1 MTQDDFY
8 GDKFRWFVGV
18 VKDIADDRDRVRVR
32 IFGIHHTEDV
42 SRVSDGDL
50 PWALVLYPTTGG
62 QTSGGNVSH
71 GLVPGTWV
79 FGFFADSLDSQQPVI
94 VGVINGAQG
103 SLNNSPPYQR
113 SIDPAT
119 GAENPQT
126 GPVLSPTTTVIP
138 GGTNVQK
145 TYNYFFKRIKDD
157 GAYTGDLKA
166 MSAALVG
173 NFQQEAGRNIDPN
186 AYNPADSTKSGKNV
200 APAYGIAQW
209 RYDRAVNMFKFAGS
223 SFQPITSGPGPRQAP
238 QMPPL
243 ETQLDFVW
251 HELKGNKRS
260 AYNKIITAS
269 NVSDAVEG
277 CCFYEVDSSVKDKG
291 KRVDR
296 NDSSYKNKLRNAQ
309 NVYASTSYTG
319 GDA

>member
-1 MTQDDFY
+1 MIQDDYY

-42 SRVSDGDL
+42 IKVSDGDL

-79 FGFFADSLDSQQPVI
+79 FGFFVDNVDSQQPVI

-103 SLNNSPPYQR
+103 SVNNSPPYQ
-113 SIDPAT
+113 SNSLDT
-119 GAENPQT
+119 GLNT
-126 GPVLSPTTTVIP
+126 GNQEAASLAPTTTVIP
-138 GGTNVQK
+138 GGSAVQK
-145 TYNYFFKRIKDD
+145 IYNYFFKRIKDD
-157 GAYTGDLKA
+157 GAYTGDVKA
-166 MSAALVG
+166 MAAAFVG
-173 NFQQEAGRNIDPN
+173 NFQQEANLNPN
-186 AYNPADSTKSGKNV
+186 AYNAADSTKSGKNV
-200 APAYGIAQW
+200 APAYGLAQW
-209 RYDRAVNMFKFAGS
+209 RMDRAVNLFKFAGS
-223 SFQPITSGPGPRQAP
+223 TYQPITSGAGPRQTP
-238 QMPPL
+238 PMPPL

-251 HELKGNKRS
+251 HELKSTHKS

-269 NVSDAVEG
+269 NISDAVEG
-277 CCFYEVDSSVKDKG
+277 MCLYERDSSVKRG
-291 KRVDR
+291 VVDR
-296 NDSSYKNKLRNAQ
+296 NDSSYKNKLKYATNA
-309 NVYASTSYTG
+309 YSTLSYTG

>member
-1 MTQDDFY
+1 MIQDDYY

-18 VKDIADDRDRVRVR
+18 VKDVADDRDRVRVR

-79 FGFFADSLDSQQPVI
+79 FGFFADGIDSQQPVI
-94 VGVINGAQG
+94 VGVMNGAQG
-103 SLNNSPPYQR
+103 SLNNSPPYQQPVG
-113 SIDPAT
+113 SDGVVDPQST
-119 GAENPQT
+119 
-126 GPVLSPTTTVIP
+126 PVLSPTTTVIP
-138 GGTNVQK
+138 GNSNIQK

-166 MSAALVG
+166 MSSALVG
-173 NFQQEAGRNIDPN
+173 NFQQEAGQSINPN
-186 AYNPADSTKSGKNV
+186 SYNAADSTKTGKNV

-209 RYDRAVNMFKFAGS
+209 RMDRAVNLFKFAGS
-223 SFQPITSGPGPRQAP
+223 SFQPVTSGAGPRQTP
-238 QMPPL
+238 PMPPI

-251 HELKGNKRS
+251 HELKGSHRS

-277 CCFYEVDSSVKDKG
+277 CCLYERDSSVKRG
-291 KRVDR
+291 GVVDR
-296 NDSSYKNKLRNAQ
+296 NDGSYKNKLR
-309 NVYASTSYTG
+309 YATNIYSSVSYTG

>member
-1 MTQDDFY
+1 MIQDDYY

-42 SRVSDGDL
+42 IKVSDGDL

-79 FGFFADSLDSQQPVI
+79 FGFFVDNVDSQQPVI

-103 SLNNSPPYQR
+103 SVNNSPPYQNN
-113 SIDPAT
+113 SLDT
-119 GAENPQT
+119 GLNT
-126 GPVLSPTTTVIP
+126 GSQEASSLAPTTTVIP
-138 GGTNVQK
+138 GNSNIQK

-157 GAYTGDLKA
+157 GAYSGDVKA
-166 MSAALVG
+166 MASALVG
-173 NFQQEAGRNIDPN
+173 NFQQEAGQSISPN
-186 AYNPADSTKSGKNV
+186 AYNPGDRNARGTDI

-209 RYDRAVNMFKFAGS
+209 RKERAVRMFRFAGS
-223 SFQPITSGPGPRQAP
+223 TFQPITSGAGPRQTP
-238 QMPPL
+238 PMPPL
-243 ETQLDFVW
+243 ETQLDFAW
-251 HELKGNKRS
+251 QELKNNYTK
-260 AYNKIITAS
+260 AYNKILTAS

-277 CCFYEVDSSVKDKG
+277 CCLYELDGSVKGGIVQRNHPSYQAKLKNAQKIYSSV
-291 KRVDR
+291 
-296 NDSSYKNKLRNAQ
+296 
-309 NVYASTSYTG
+309 SYTG

>member
-1 MTQDDFY
+1 MIQDDYY
-8 GDKFRWFVGV
+8 GDKFRWFIGV
-18 VKDIADDRDRVRVR
+18 VKDVADDRDRVRVR

-42 SRVSDGDL
+42 TRVSDGDL

-79 FGFFADSLDSQQPVI
+79 FGFFVDNVDSQQPVI

-103 SLNNSPPYQR
+103 SVNNSPPYQ
-113 SIDPAT
+113 SSPFDPGTNT
-119 GAENPQT
+119 GTQETTA
-126 GPVLSPTTTVIP
+126 LSPTTTVIP
-138 GGTNVQK
+138 GNGNVQK

-157 GAYTGDLKA
+157 GAYTGDVKA
-166 MSAALVG
+166 MAAALVG
-173 NFQQEAGRNIDPN
+173 NFQQESSLNPN
-186 AYNPADSTKSGKNV
+186 AYNAADSTKTGKDV

-209 RYDRAVNMFKFAGS
+209 RKERAVKMFKFAGS
-223 SFQPITSGPGPRQAP
+223 TYQPVTSGAGPRNNP
-238 QMPPL
+238 PMPPL

-251 HELKGNKRS
+251 QELKGSHRS
-260 AYNKIITAS
+260 AYNKIITAT

-277 CCFYEVDSSVKDKG
+277 CCLYERDSSVKRG
-291 KRVDR
+291 GVVDR
-296 NDSSYKNKLRNAQ
+296 NDTSYKNKLR
-309 NVYASTSYTG
+309 YASQIYSSISYTG